1 MIRYTPRAERADS
14 ISSICACPFVAF
26 PLRESRMTEGFTF
39 SKNTTVFHNTVR
51 TDSPSDHIAAARPVA
66 VARVRERAILHFGFR
81 DFPGSYRSYRY
92 FDNRI
97 PRDGHS
103 YRTRYRARHGHN
115 ASELRSS
122 MCCSQPMVIFY
133 STHPRYHRYAVISS
147 CSHGSTRLPVNL
159 LCQKSV

>member
-1 MIRYTPRAERADS
+1 MTPAGIRPGLSALRGGQHLR
-14 ISSICACPFVAF
+14 CPFVAF
-26 PLRESRMTEGFTF
+26 PLRMTEGFTF
-39 SKNTTVFHNTVR
+39 SISQYGTHRFTVR
-51 TDSPSDHIAAARPVA
+51 SYRGGPSRGRAGPCART
-66 VARVRERAILHFGFR
+66 R
-81 DFPGSYRSYRY
+81 DFAFWILIFPAPVSFTYRY

-147 CSHGSTRLPVNL
+147 CSHGSIYASTGQFALSKIRVAY
-159 LCQKSV
+159 V